1 MYNLELL
8 MKLVIIEEKRMS
20 DSQLT
25 LIVHHTGAFS
35 LTANGP
41 SLR

>member
-1 MYNLELL
+1 MYNVELL
-8 MKLVIIEEKRMS
+8 MKLVIEEKRMS

-25 LIVHHTGAFS
+25 LILHHTGAFS